1 MWLTLIALVV
11 PLGLDTFA
19 IAAALGMTGLSRQD
33 RIRVTALFTSFEA
46 GMPVVG
52 IVLGAVAGTV
62 AGKAAEYVAI
72 AVLIGLGLFM
82 LWPRRDDHDESERV
96 GLLARTRGLAAIGL
110 GISISM
116 DELAIGFT
124 LGLLRFPVLLVI
136 GLIAIQT
143 LVVTQAGLR
152 LGSRIGDAV
161 RERAEQLAGGAGPG
175 PAGGALAVGP
185 VISPGAGGR
194 GCPSNRRRPSRC
206 RWLPRAG

>member
-1 MWLTLIALVV
+1 MWFTLIALVV

-33 RIRVTALFTSFEA
+33 RIRVTALFTAFET

-72 AVLIGLGLFM
+72 AILIGLGLFM

-124 LGLLRFPVLLVI
+124 LGLLRFPVVLVI
-136 GLIAIQT
+136 ALIGLQT
-143 LVVTQAGLR
+143 LIVTQAGLR
-152 LGSRIGDAV
+152 LGSRIGEAV
-161 RERAEQLAGGAGPG
+161 RERAEQLAGIVLAALGLVLLGERLFAGH
-175 PAGGALAVGP
+175 
-185 VISPGAGGR
+185 
-194 GCPSNRRRPSRC
+194 
-206 RWLPRAG
+206 